1 MTAKLM
7 RLSGPC
13 ALVISLLALV
23 FSMTGISD
31 AGKKKSSRGGKVV
44 RTDRKGKI
52 PAKVIPK
59 VSSAQNA
66 DNLGGAKPDSYQDQ
80 CAPDQVDLGT
90 WCLQNTTFS
99 PQPDQVGTTNYFFAT
114 QECVNEGGYLPTAAQ
129 LIGAANR
136 VKLSSTI
143 DDNQTTALIDIDPT
157 DGTKDLREMSATL
170 TTTAAG
176 STAAGSEGVT
186 DGSTGDPKQG
196 EPNPVPRPAN
206 PVPDTLQYVTVYD
219 NKEMGGF
226 AGSKPVASPERFRCA
241 FNKQQGAASQ
251 ESGSTGGGGG
261 GQTTTSPSSGG
272 SSEPKGGGGT
282 TVK

>member
-23 FSMTGISD
+23 FSMSGISD

-52 PAKVIPK
+52 PTKVIPK
-59 VSSAQNA
+59 VPKAVDSDAV
-66 DNLGGAKPDSYQDQ
+66 GGLKAEDLAGT

-90 WCLQNTTFS
+90 WCLQNTVYS
-99 PQPDQVGTTNYFFAT
+99 PQPDEVGKTSFFFAT
-114 QECVNEGGYLPTAAQ
+114 QKCVDEGGYLPTAAQ
-129 LIGAANR
+129 LIGAASR

-176 STAAGSEGVT
+176 SSAAGSEGVT

-219 NKEMGGF
+219 NKELGGF
-226 AGSKPVASPERFRCA
+226 AGSKPVAAPERFRCA
-241 FNKQQGAASQ
+241 FNKQQGAANQ
-251 ESGSTGGGGG
+251 ESGSTGGGGE
-261 GQTTTSPSSGG
+261 TTTSPSG